1 MGSFEDGRRNGVILP
16 AASTSQSPDQSGARE
31 KTNVT
36 STAKEQM
43 ANVTSRAREKVD
55 HTKATA
61 TAGLSKIA
69 HPFNS
74 QARQE
79 ADAKAAETKA
89 QASAKQASIRT
100 TVQQQQQQTEAMT
113 PGTSIPSERD
123 PTPAAAGGI
132 PKPLGGTQDT
142 AYTDLSRQ
150 QNSPPAS
157 TLPHA
162 DVRTTSSGG
171 LQTHYY

>member
-1 MGSFEDGRRNGVILP
+1 MGSFEDGRRNGVIFP
-16 AASTSQSPDQSGARE
+16 AASPSQSPAQSAARG
-31 KTNVT
+31 TNVT

-43 ANVTSRAREKVD
+43 VNVTSRAHEKVD

-61 TAGLSKIA
+61 TAVLSKIA
-69 HPFNS
+69 HPLSS
-74 QARQE
+74 QTRQD

-100 TVQQQQQQTEAMT
+100 TVQQQQQQQTETTT
-113 PGTSIPSERD
+113 PRTSIPSERD

-132 PKPLGGTQDT
+132 PKPLGGTQDS
-142 AYTDLSRQ
+142 AYTDISRGQ
-150 QNSPPAS
+150 DSPPAS

-162 DVRTTSSGG
+162 DVRTTSSGR
-171 LQTHYY
+171 LQTHHY